1 MKSRTPFNEG
11 VQSEPEAESES
22 LRRLS
27 RQLREMPYLDPPEN
41 LLPSVM
47 GTIKRKRFPWWYRS
61 LRWARSPK
69 SFTFTPLQVGS
80 LVSLVLLVSFVSAF
94 YLSQSDLGYHLPA
107 KLQSAVPITLTLNMP
122 EARSVSVVGTFNAWH
137 EKGYEMTRDVTG
149 NTWNLFLRL
158 PDGRY
163 EYAFVLDG
171 QNIIPDPAAEF
182 YADDGF
188 GNQNA
193 VLIVRRHHD
202 EAI

>member
-1 MKSRTPFNEG
+1 MKSTTPLDEG
-11 VQSEPEAESES
+11 VQSEPVPESEA

-27 RQLREMPYLDPPEN
+27 KQLRGMPYLDPPAN
-41 LLPSVM
+41 LLPSIM
-47 GTIKRKRFPWWYRS
+47 GAIRRKRFPWWYRS
-61 LRWARSPK
+61 LRWARSPQ
-69 SFTFTPLQVGS
+69 SLTLTPLQVGS
-80 LVSLVLLVSFVSAF
+80 LASLVSLISFVSAF
-94 YLSQSDLGYHLPA
+94 YLLRSDPGHHFTGELPG
-107 KLQSAVPITLTLNMP
+107 SVPITLTLNMP

-137 EKGYEMTRDVTG
+137 EKGYEMTRDAARG
-149 NTWNLFLRL
+149 TWTLLLRL

-171 QNIIPDPAAEF
+171 QNIIPDPEADF

-193 VLIVRRHHD
+193 VLIVRKHYD

>member
-11 VQSEPEAESES
+11 VQSEPEQESES
-22 LRRLS
+22 LRLLS

-41 LLPSVM
+41 LLPSIM
-47 GTIKRKRFPWWYRS
+47 GSIKQKRFPWWYRS
-61 LRWARSPK
+61 LRWARSPQ
-69 SFTFTPLQVGS
+69 SLTFTPLQVGS
-80 LVSLVLLVSFVSAF
+80 MVSLVLLVSFVSAF
-94 YLSQSDLGYHLPA
+94 YLLRTDRGYHLPA
-107 KLQSAVPITLTLNMP
+107 KLQGSVPITLTLNMP

-137 EKGYEMTRDVTG
+137 EKGYEMTRDATRG
-149 NTWNLFLRL
+149 TWTLPLRL

-171 QNIIPDPAAEF
+171 QNIIPDPEAEF

-193 VLIVRRHHD
+193 VLIVRKHHD